1 MDFAIPSQLL
11 EVNNIH
17 MNTFQK
23 KANYPAMASL
33 HYKTSTLA
41 LKHCTILTPPLTIDE
56 WNPVKGRLRLNC
68 DEFAGFKTKLTTI
81 QDFLVNTI
89 FVHQQLLMNKTNLTF
104 DEINY
109 AFKRLYERDILNCY
123 ISTHH
128 LFPLYENSERV
139 LMENFNT
146 ALQPGK
152 KIYLILQLGGVSH
165 LAANMNTFRIQHQI
179 LGAYIVN

>member
-33 HYKTSTLA
+33 HYKTSTLS

-68 DEFAGFKTKLTTI
+68 NEFQGFKTKLTTI

-89 FVHQQLLMNKTNLTF
+89 YVHQQLLMNKTNLTF
-104 DEINY
+104 DEINL
-109 AFKRLYERDILNCY
+109 AFKRLFERDLLNCY

-152 KIYLILQLGGVSH
+152 KIYLILQLSGVSH